1 MIEFLRIRQEAVE
14 REKER
19 MKKIKLKQQEQ
30 ARSKRAINPAG
41 AITSPKDNPYAVK
54 PPPKKNLGFR
64 DVITTPKETQKPTE
78 DNGNKEYSPTALDN
92 EVIPEEEDEEIEK
105 VSEGEQ
111 LDKDIQNFLNKS
123 RIEMQRQG
131 KLAKDTKIPKRL
143 NDVNRSG
150 PFSPDK
156 F

>member
-1 MIEFLRIRQEAVE
+1 MA
-14 REKER
+14 
-19 MKKIKLKQQEQ
+19 
-30 ARSKRAINPAG
+30 
-41 AITSPKDNPYAVK
+41 
-54 PPPKKNLGFR
+54 PPK
-64 DVITTPKETQKPTE
+64 EAQKPTE
-78 DNGNKEYSPTALDN
+78 ENGNKEYSPTALDN
-92 EVIPEEEDEEIEK
+92 EIIPEEEDEEIEK

-150 PFSPDK
+150 PFSS
-156 F
+156 